1 LLKTP
6 LIRPS
11 PKPFLVYSFM
21 ELKIHKNNIQEI
33 RACAPCIGKPQ
44 PVAFSSYFP
53 CAACKPPQARMAADL
68 CLLVTEDDVLIFVG
82 SNQTCLASGQSA
94 GHRRWQ
100 PAKEPCHENP
110 LSPPAHPLLAGLLSA
125 LPLAALAAS
134 PT

>member
-1 LLKTP
+1 LRFPHIFHALPASRPKPAWPLIYAFWLLK
-6 LIRPS
+6 
-11 PKPFLVYSFM
+11 
-21 ELKIHKNNIQEI
+21 N
-33 RACAPCIGKPQ
+33 
-44 PVAFSSYFP
+44 
-53 CAACKPPQARMAADL
+53 
-68 CLLVTEDDVLIFVG
+68 DVLIFVG

>member
-1 LLKTP
+1 MRCLQASPRPAWPLIYAFWLLK
-6 LIRPS
+6 
-11 PKPFLVYSFM
+11 
-21 ELKIHKNNIQEI
+21 N
-33 RACAPCIGKPQ
+33 
-44 PVAFSSYFP
+44 
-53 CAACKPPQARMAADL
+53 
-68 CLLVTEDDVLIFVG
+68 DVLIFVG

-110 LSPPAHPLLAGLLSA
+110 FRHLLTPLLAGLLSA